1 MPKKSKIGE
10 VKNISR
16 RLDPEFFENLLLVPK
31 LLYQTYAQNY
41 PKIYIQ
47 LSDNIISLIVFAREH
62 VVGFNSRQSRYQY
75 VQRISHSRTKKETKQ
90 KNKNFSLKGI
100 TSVSVKFD
108 HISNVKENGIKCRIG
123 GKSVAENISVF
134 TKPRSCNTTF

>member
-1 MPKKSKIGE
+1 MGKSKTFPAD
-10 VKNISR
+10 
-16 RLDPEFFENLLLVPK
+16 L
-31 LLYQTYAQNY
+31 TQNSSKTCFWCLSSY
-41 PKIYIQ
+41 TRPTRKIIQKYIQ
-47 LSDNIISLIVFAREH
+47 LSDKIISLIVFAREH